1 MTGRPTLRSRLAV
14 TYVGVVA
21 AVMTAGGVTIALLTP
36 NFVQQRLQQGFQQGA
51 GRGAGPGRAN
61 PPVTVPNEVDDAW
74 REALTSGLVVA
85 GVIGLVIALV
95 LAFWLSRRMLGHLT
109 EMEVATERMAS
120 GDYRHRVDLAAEAE
134 LADLGTS
141 INTLGARLAET
152 EQTRAQL
159 VSDLAHELRNPLA
172 TIEGYMEGLIDGV
185 LPPSTETFSI
195 VAAEANRL
203 GRLTNDLS
211 LLSKAQEGALELDL
225 EPVDLTDV
233 ASSVGERLRPQY
245 EVKGVDLIVEGP
257 SGLRV
262 MADRDRLTQAVM
274 NVVGNALT
282 HTPPGGSVS
291 VHTSGH
297 GATCRLDVVDTGAG
311 LQPGQEEVIFER
323 FTRLDADTAGTGL
336 GLNIARTITR
346 LHGGDLTANSD
357 GPGLGSTFTFAL
369 RSGRNA
375 PGEVS
380 VT

>member
-1 MTGRPTLRSRLAV
+1 MSGRPTLRSRLAV

-36 NFVQQRLQQGFQQGA
+36 SFVQQRLQQGLQQGR
-51 GRGAGPGRAN
+51 GRGAGPGRASE
-61 PPVTVPNEVDDAW
+61 PVAIPDDVDEAW

-85 GVIGLVIALV
+85 AIIGLVIALV
-95 LAFWLSRRMLGHLT
+95 AAFWLSRRMLGHLD

-141 INTLGARLAET
+141 INRLGERLFET
-152 EQTRAQL
+152 EKTRAQL

-203 GRLTNDLS
+203 GRLTKDLS
-211 LLSKAQEGALELDL
+211 LLSKAQEGALELNLEQIDL
-225 EPVDLTDV
+225 SDV

-245 EVKGVDLIVEGP
+245 EVKGVELTVEGP

-282 HTPPGGSVS
+282 HTPPGGWV
-291 VHTSGH
+291 VVRTHGD
-297 GATCRLDVVDTGAG
+297 GATARLEVADSGAG
-311 LQPGQEEVIFER
+311 LYSGQADVIFDR
-323 FTRLDADTAGTGL
+323 FTRLDADSAGTGL

-346 LHGGDLTANSD
+346 LHDGDLTVTSD
-357 GPGLGSTFTFAL
+357 GPGSGSTFLFEFP
-369 RSGRNA
+369 RRD
-375 PGEVS
+375 
-380 VT
+380 

>member
-1 MTGRPTLRSRLAV
+1 MSGRPTLRSRLAV
-14 TYVGVVA
+14 TYLGVVA

-36 NFVQQRLQQGFQQGA
+36 SFVQQRLQQGFQQGA
-51 GRGAGPGRAN
+51 GRGAGPGRASQ
-61 PPVTVPNEVDDAW
+61 PVTVPNEVDDAW

-95 LAFWLSRRMLGHLT
+95 LAFWLSRRVLGHLT

-120 GDYRHRVDLAAEAE
+120 GDYRHRVDLASEAE

-152 EQTRAQL
+152 EKTRAQL

-203 GRLTNDLS
+203 GRLTKDLS
-211 LLSKAQEGALELDL
+211 LLSKAQEGALELNR
-225 EPVDLTDV
+225 EPVDLSEV

-245 EVKGVDLIVEGP
+245 EVKGVDLTVEGP
-257 SGLRV
+257 SGLQV

-282 HTPPGGSVS
+282 HTPPGGGVA
-291 VHTSGH
+291 VRTSGD
-297 GATCRLDVVDTGAG
+297 GATARLEVVDSGAG
-311 LQPGQEEVIFER
+311 LYPGQADVIFDR
-323 FTRLDADTAGTGL
+323 FTRLDTDSAGTGL

-346 LHGGDLTANSD
+346 LHGGDLTATSA
-357 GPGLGSTFTFAL
+357 GPGRGSTFQFVL
-369 RSGRNA
+369 PRHG
-375 PGEVS
+375 
-380 VT
+380 

>member
-1 MTGRPTLRSRLAV
+1 MKQMT
-14 TYVGVVA
+14 
-21 AVMTAGGVTIALLTP
+21 
-36 NFVQQRLQQGFQQGA
+36 
-51 GRGAGPGRAN
+51 
-61 PPVTVPNEVDDAW
+61 E
-74 REALTSGLVVA
+74 
-85 GVIGLVIALV
+85 GVI
-95 LAFWLSRRMLGHLT
+95 
-109 EMEVATERMAS
+109 
-120 GDYRHRVDLAAEAE
+120 AAEAE
-134 LADLGTS
+134 LADLATS

-152 EQTRAQL
+152 EKTRAQL

-203 GRLTNDLS
+203 GRLTKDLS

-225 EPVDLTDV
+225 ESVDLTDV
-233 ASSVGERLRPQY
+233 ASSVGDRLRPQY

-291 VHTSGH
+291 VRTSGH
-297 GATCRLDVVDTGAG
+297 GAICRLDVADTGAG
-311 LQPGQEEVIFER
+311 LHPGQEEVIFDR

-346 LHGGDLTANSD
+346 LHGGELTAARD
-357 GPGLGSTFTFAL
+357 GPGLGSTFTFAS
-369 RSGRNA
+369 RYA
-375 PGEVS
+375 
-380 VT
+380 

>member
-1 MTGRPTLRSRLAV
+1 MSGRTTLRSRLAV

-21 AVMTAGGVTIALLTP
+21 AVMIAGGVTIAMLTP
-36 NFVQQRLQQGFQQGA
+36 SFVQQRLQQGLQQGA
-51 GRGAGPGRAN
+51 QQGRGRGAGPASVSE
-61 PPVTVPNEVDDAW
+61 PVTIPNEVDDAW

-109 EMEVATERMAS
+109 EMQVATERMAS
-120 GDYRHRVDLAAEAE
+120 GEYRHRVDLAAEAE

-141 INTLGARLAET
+141 INRLGERLSET
-152 EQTRAQL
+152 EKTRAQL

-203 GRLTNDLS
+203 GRLTKDLS

-225 EPVDLTDV
+225 EAVDITDL
-233 ASSVGERLRPQY
+233 ASSVGDRLRPQY
-245 EVKGVDLIVEGP
+245 EVKGVDLTVEGSP
-257 SGLRV
+257 GLRV

-282 HTPPGGSVS
+282 HTPPGGSVT
-291 VHTSGH
+291 VRTYGDGLTSH
-297 GATCRLDVVDTGAG
+297 LDVVDTGAG
-311 LQPGQEEVIFER
+311 LHPGQAEVIFDR
-323 FTRLDADTAGTGL
+323 FTRLDSGSAGTGL

-346 LHGGDLTANSD
+346 LHGGDLSAASG
-357 GPGLGSTFTFAL
+357 GPGRGSTFSFVL
-369 RSGRNA
+369 RSA
-375 PGEVS
+375 
-380 VT
+380 